1 MSKKMIENLIPI
13 KELSE
18 LAKKEGNS
26 KKPVYRIH
34 KWWARRLGCIVRA
47 LYIASELPYD
57 ASDEEFWDKFY
68 SKNSSDLTVLD
79 PFMGGGTTLVE
90 AKKMGMKT
98 IGVDVDPLACFIT
111 KKELEECNI
120 EKVKEQY
127 RIIEERIAEK
137 ISNLYTTRIDGK
149 DYEIINAFWVYEVNC
164 PKCNSKVK
172 THPHYK
178 LYYNK
183 EQKYIFCSHCGEVA
197 VINANSETY
206 NCKKCGSITDIEKG
220 TYKRG
225 KCKCHS
231 CNTDFMLRDRIKGS
245 KSLRLFALEYLDGE
259 NRVFKKADY
268 NDIKKY
274 NEIDC
279 NEYIEIPNSNIP
291 TKNRKDMRP
300 ISYGYNSYDE
310 LFNKRQQ
317 VALSII
323 YNEIKHIRNASIRE
337 WFTITFSDSL
347 ACNNMLCNYAYG
359 YRKLTPL
366 FGIHAFTVPVRPVEN
381 NVWGATFGRG
391 SFSKVFNKTIK
402 AKEYC
407 QDTYESKYINGK
419 HEKIY
424 TEESIK
430 SKVTLNPATFYNGK
444 SDSLILNRSSA
455 QLKAV
460 RDKTVDIIMTDPPY
474 YDNLN
479 YSELAHFYYQ
489 WIKDDIP
496 YKFDNHIDKSL
507 HVNDLVENYHGIFI
521 EQLTRVFKQC
531 YKKLKDDGLMVF
543 SYHHNK
549 EDAWFALSKAIQN
562 ANFICVNIFPIRSE
576 GNSAYHS
583 SEGSIKWDS
592 ILVFRK
598 EEYLTKQRSSAKMKE
613 FWEKHIVDNDLE
625 MNESD
630 IISFYRSLELIV

>member
-1 MSKKMIENLIPI
+1 MSRKLIENIIPI

-47 LYIASELPYD
+47 LYIASELHYD
-57 ASDEEFWDKFY
+57 ATDEEFWDRFY
-68 SKNSSDLTVLD
+68 SKNTSDLTVLD

-111 KKELEECNI
+111 KKELEDCNLDRIKKQYEII
-120 EKVKEQY
+120 EKN
-127 RIIEERIAEK
+127 IAEK
-137 ISNLYTTRIDGK
+137 ILKLYTTRIDDK
-149 DYEIINAFWVYEVNC
+149 EYEIINVFWVYEIDC
-164 PKCNSKVK
+164 PECNSKVR

-183 EQKYIFCSHCGEVA
+183 EQQYVFCSECGEVD
-197 VINANSETY
+197 VIDISKEIHT
-206 NCKKCGSITDIEKG
+206 CKSCGSKTNIDNG

-225 KCKCHS
+225 KCKCKI
-231 CNTDFMLRDRIKGS
+231 CNTDFLLRDNVKGNRN
-245 KSLRLFALEYLDGE
+245 LRLFALEYLDGE
-259 NRVFKKADY
+259 KRLFKKADY
-268 NDIKKY
+268 QDIKKY
-274 NEIDC
+274 NELETYD
-279 NEYIEIPNSNIP
+279 YVQIPNEKIP
-291 TKNRKDMRP
+291 NEARKDMRP
-300 ISYGYNSYDE
+300 ISYGYNNYGE
-310 LFNKRQQ
+310 LFNKRQRI
-317 VALSII
+317 ALSII
-323 YNEIKHIRNASIRE
+323 YNEINNIKNASIKE
-337 WFTITFSDSL
+337 WFTITFSDAL

-381 NVWGATFGRG
+381 NVWGTTFGRG
-391 SFSKVFNKTIK
+391 SFKKVFNKTIR

-407 QDTYESKYINGK
+407 QNTYESKYEKGK
-419 HEKIY
+419 HKRIY
-424 TEESIK
+424 TGESIK
-430 SKVTLNPATFYNGK
+430 AKVTSNPVTFYKGK
-444 SDSLILNRSSA
+444 RDSLILNRSSA

-489 WIKDDIP
+489 WIKEDISYKCDD
-496 YKFDNHIDKSL
+496 YMDKSL
-507 HVNDLVENYHGIFI
+507 HVNDLVENYHELFVD
-521 EQLTRVFKQC
+521 QLTKVFKQC
-531 YKKLKDDGLMVF
+531 YKKLKDDGIMVF

-549 EDAWFALSKAIQN
+549 EEAWQALGKAIYT
-562 ANFICVNIFPIRSE
+562 ADFKIVNVFPVLSE

-583 SEGSIKWDS
+583 SEGTIKWDS
-592 ILVFRK
+592 ILVLK
-598 EEYLTKQRSSAKMKE
+598 KADNCKNITKKNIEYWKRYFK
-613 FWEKHIVDNDLE
+613 DN
-625 MNESD
+625 N
-630 IISFYRSLELIV
+630 LELKQCDINSILQSIKI